1 MISPKTT
8 GKNLHCKLLS
18 EPLNMYITK
27 SSEPRMLWRDVCDR
41 NEALMMRILSCKYA
55 CMDAWITACVATEIR
70 QGDGANFL
78 PGKERYKCR
87 HFYFYLTKID
97 QFLTTTYIILVCIRS
112 VYLPVYSNYYS
123 FSPSIPL
130 ICKQIQSMNWN
141 MPKTN
146 LFLQQVSVVDQPA
159 DL

>member
-1 MISPKTT
+1 MFVT
-8 GKNLHCKLLS
+8 
-18 EPLNMYITK
+18 E
-27 SSEPRMLWRDVCDR
+27 
-41 NEALMMRILSCKYA
+41 MMMWILSCKYA

-97 QFLTTTYIILVCIRS
+97 QFLTTTYINLVCIHS
-112 VYLPVYSNYYS
+112 VYLPIYSNYYS
-123 FSPSIPL
+123 FSPSVPL
-130 ICKQIQSMNWN
+130 LCKQIQSMNWN

-146 LFLQQVSVVDQPA
+146 LFSSKFLLLINLLTCNLLTWRHPKVGFSCY
-159 DL
+159 LFKKKNFNTS